1 MFGPQNS
8 GCKFRAASFG
18 AAKFGPQVSGR
29 KIRAAKFG
37 PQVSGRKIRAAK
49 FGPQVSGR
57 NIQSSYPKTN
67 QLATPQATKMNKWAA
82 TSLVLLIAI
91 LCGTIHGAVLR
102 EQQQPLDAVHQQ
114 APDHIN
120 ETEKTDT
127 DNAKSEKP
135 GPNPKTS
142 EPEKSERYTRQN
154 LNRKAS
160 GEQARK
166 KRQGIG
172 RFPGDTIPIPTTTT
186 PKPTKPP
193 IVLNGNGT
201 DPKNTNI
208 SEITTSTPTTIVTP
222 SASNETKGPMP
233 FNTNGTAY
241 EPKDNPAI
249 KRNYTSESV
258 YWDDKTGKCYSKE
271 NVAGGMGKAI
281 NDTLQF
287 YGNLGLY
294 DAKNYFGKE
303 KATQKKEFSDM
314 RDFGNGGFMQDMV
327 LLLIDGRIECKSAK
341 KDMDVHLAIVQDLEA
356 GKISELCGEEK
367 MHEFGNTTVTLDKGT
382 SYFVFGV
389 VLRERLCPHNKVP
402 GTPPN
407 NTGDLVIEELK
418 YKYENVKLMVAHS
431 CMGKKRVTIKLRPI
445 DVFEMDRLDHVLQ
458 LRDLTLDLSMLVDDD
473 VMLEKGAE
481 MKDSKSGIYYLPSIG
496 TGTDK
501 NAPNPMVKTEKKYAG
516 KFKKFANFSG
526 PRGRKFVSSF

>member
-1 MFGPQNS
+1 
-8 GCKFRAASFG
+8 
-18 AAKFGPQVSGR
+18 
-29 KIRAAKFG
+29 
-37 PQVSGRKIRAAK
+37 
-49 FGPQVSGR
+49 
-57 NIQSSYPKTN
+57 
-67 QLATPQATKMNKWAA
+67 MNKWAA

-142 EPEKSERYTRQN
+142 EPEK
-154 LNRKAS
+154 
-160 GEQARK
+160 
-166 KRQGIG
+166 
-172 RFPGDTIPIPTTTT
+172 FPDDPNDPATTT
-186 PKPTKPP
+186 PSTTKPP
-193 IVLNGNGT
+193 RPVDRRNGT
-201 DPKNTNI
+201 DTKNT
-208 SEITTSTPTTIVTP
+208 SDSSMTSTTRMPP
-222 SASNETKGPMP
+222 ASNETKG
-233 FNTNGTAY
+233 NETGLY
-241 EPKDNPAI
+241 EPKDNPDI
-249 KRNYTSESV
+249 KRNYTANLV
-258 YWDDKTGKCYSKE
+258 YWNDVTQMCYRKANASEKADKP
-271 NVAGGMGKAI
+271 I
-281 NDTLQF
+281 NGTDIRVINSAEMTDATAKTETPSGNNTIFNAWSYCAKVQF
-287 YGNLGLY
+287 YGNLGLD
-294 DAKNYFGKE
+294 DAKTYFGKE

-314 RDFGNGGFMQDMV
+314 RDFENGGFMQDMV

-341 KDMDVHLAIVQDLEA
+341 EDMD

-367 MHEFGNTTVTLDKGT
+367 MHEFGNTTVTLEKGT

-418 YKYENVKLMVAHS
+418 YKYENVKLTVAHS
-431 CMGKKRVTIKLRPI
+431 CMGKKLVTIKLRPI
-445 DVFEMDRLDHVLQ
+445 DVFEMDRLDRVLQ

-481 MKDSKSGIYYLPSIG
+481 MKDSISGIYYLPSIG
-496 TGTDK
+496 
-501 NAPNPMVKTEKKYAG
+501 AG
-516 KFKKFANFSG
+516 
-526 PRGRKFVSSF
+526 